1 VGALFFGITII
12 VCLLVSTSL
21 MAVTGGN
28 GMFGATITE
37 RLFTDA
43 KFAFSTTAI
52 PAFSIVAGLALTMI
66 PCYPFIVYSKRRLTN

>member
-1 VGALFFGITII
+1 MGALFFGLTII
-12 VCLLVSTSL
+12 VCFLVSVSL

-28 GMFGATITE
+28 GMFGATLDE

-52 PAFSIVAGLALTMI
+52 PAFSIVAGLALIMI
-66 PCYPFIVYSKRRLTN
+66 PCYPLIVYS